1 MDTSKWTS
9 QIDET
14 THLFQETFGVLTH
27 EQLNWKPSVETW
39 SIAQNIE
46 HLITINES
54 YEPVIESVL
63 DGSYKLPLLG
73 KLGFI
78 VNFIGN
84 QLLKSVQPNRKKKMK
99 TFPIWEPRES
109 TVPEGILDRFAQH
122 QSSLKELIVSSDG
135 LLDDNSIISS
145 PANKNIVYKLET
157 AFDIIVAHELRH
169 LVQAK
174 KVAKALNSKL

>member
-1 MDTSKWTS
+1 MEITKWLS

-14 THLFQETFGVLTH
+14 TQLFQETFGTLTP
-27 EQLNWKPSVETW
+27 EQLNWKPSEKRW

-63 DGSYKLPLLG
+63 DGSYKLPLVG
-73 KLGFI
+73 RLGFM
-78 VNFIGN
+78 VSFIGN
-84 QLLKSVQPNRKKKMK
+84 QLLKSVQPDRRKKMK

-109 TVPEGILDRFAQH
+109 TIPDGVLDRFVQH
-122 QSSLKELIVSSDG
+122 QTSLKELISSCEG
-135 LLDDNSIISS
+135 LLDEGTVISS

-157 AFDIIVAHELRH
+157 AFDIIVSHERRH
-169 LVQAK
+169 FEQAK
-174 KVAKALNSKL
+174 EVLEALP